1 MNPLEHYHRG
11 VALIGLGRPVEA
23 LAAFDQA
30 LKLAPGLAAAHS
42 GRGAAL
48 RALGRLREALAAYQ
62 DAPADFDTLAGL
74 GGLLHDM
81 ERYPQAVAVYDG
93 ALAIRQDA
101 TLHSNRGG
109 ALQNMRRMEE
119 ARAAY
124 DMALKLDPRN
134 VLALNNRAN
143 LLWQHYRDREA
154 AITDFETLLAL
165 DPAHEYAL
173 GMLILLRLSGGE
185 WQDFASL
192 KARTD
197 TGLREGKRVVRPY
210 MYQAFSSSP
219 ADLQTCSRLYTAH
232 RHPPLPAMWQPR
244 QHQKIR
250 LGYLCGEFRQQATS
264 LLAAGLFE
272 HHDKNCFELFAFDND
287 RGDGSAMRARLEAAF
302 DHFIPIAGI
311 SDQAAA
317 TAIAKAEVDILVN
330 LNGYFG
336 LPRMDVFAR
345 KPAPIQVNY
354 LGFPATLGAAYM
366 DYIIADRIVI
376 PDGEQRFY
384 DEKVVWLPDCYQVN
398 DDRRAIGPQT
408 NRAEH
413 GLPDGAFVFCNFNQ
427 SYKLLP
433 EMFDSWMR
441 VLAATQGSVLW
452 LWENNPA
459 FVRNLRKEAE
469 ARGVSGTRLIFAPSL
484 DHAAHLARL
493 KLADLALDELPY
505 NAHTTASDALWAG
518 LPLLTCRGTAFPGRV
533 AASLLTAIGLPEL
546 ITENLAA
553 FEARAIALA
562 GSRDELAGLRARLAQ
577 NRTAMPLFDTGRYC
591 RHLEAAYQIMWER
604 FLRGE
609 APDGFG
615 V

>member
-1 MNPLEHYHRG
+1 MNPMEHYHRG
-11 VALIGLGRPVEA
+11 LALMELGRHAEA

-30 LKLAPGLAAAHS
+30 LTLAPGLTAAHS

-48 RALGRLREALAAYQ
+48 RALGRRQEALAAYQ
-62 DAPADFDTLAGL
+62 NASADFDTLAGL

-81 ERYPQAVAVYDG
+81 ERYPQAVSVYDG

-109 ALQNMRRMEE
+109 ALQNMRRMDE

-124 DMALKLDPRN
+124 DTSLKLDPNN
-134 VLALNNRAN
+134 VSALNNRAS
-143 LLWQHYRDREA
+143 LLWQHYRDREG
-154 AITDFETLLAL
+154 AIADFEKLLAL
-165 DPAHEYAL
+165 DPNHEYAL
-173 GMLILLRLSGGE
+173 GLLILLRLSGGE
-185 WQDFASL
+185 WQNFASL
-192 KARTD
+192 KAQADDGMRA
-197 TGLREGKRVVRPY
+197 GKPVVRPY
-210 MYQAFSSSP
+210 MYQAISSSP
-219 ADLQTCSRLYTAH
+219 ADLQACSRLYTAL
-232 RHPPLPAMWQPR
+232 RHPALPARWQPR
-244 QHQKIR
+244 RHQKIR

-272 HHDKNCFELFAFDND
+272 HHDKDRFELFAIDND
-287 RGDGSAMRARLEAAF
+287 RSDGSPMRARLEAAF
-302 DHFIPIAGI
+302 DHFIPIAGL
-311 SDQAAA
+311 SDDAAA
-317 TAIAKAEVDILVN
+317 TVIAKAEVDILVN

-354 LGFPATLGAAYM
+354 LGFPATLGASYM
-366 DYIIADRIVI
+366 NYIVADRIVI
-376 PDGEQRFY
+376 PEDERRFY

-398 DDRRAIGPQT
+398 DDRRAIGPQPS
-408 NRAEH
+408 RAEH
-413 GLPDGAFVFCNFNQ
+413 GLPRDAFVFCNFNQ

-433 EMFDSWMR
+433 EIFAAWMR
-441 VLAATQGSVLW
+441 IVSATPGSVLW

-469 ARGVSGTRLIFAPSL
+469 ARGVSADRLIFAPSL

-546 ITENLAA
+546 ITENLSD

-562 GSRDELAGLRARLAQ
+562 ASRDKLAGLRARLAE
-577 NRTAMPLFDTGRYC
+577 NRTTTPLFDTGRYG
-591 RHLEAAYQIMWER
+591 RHLEAAYQIMWEK
-604 FLRGE
+604 FQRGE
-609 APDGFG
+609 APDGFA